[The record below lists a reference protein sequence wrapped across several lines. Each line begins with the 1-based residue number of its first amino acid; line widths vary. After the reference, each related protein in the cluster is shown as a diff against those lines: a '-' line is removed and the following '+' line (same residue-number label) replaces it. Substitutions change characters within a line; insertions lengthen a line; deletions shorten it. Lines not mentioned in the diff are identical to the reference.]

1 MRNSWLKTA
10 ILLFT
15 LGAIG
20 QSIAAAQA
28 GAVKAISQTDVGFS
42 VYGAYSGRT
51 TGNGIEQ
58 SPSNAAGGIIEVRHI
73 RNPLIG
79 YEGTYSFN
87 GDNQV
92 YSPQITCGIPCGSD
106 VPAAIS
112 AHAHEFTGDWIAS
125 LKVANL
131 RPFALAGGGL
141 LFNQPSSG
149 SQFSTSSTK
158 GGFVYGGGLDWGL
171 VPHIGL
177 RFQYRGN
184 LYRAP
189 DLSTVYSS
197 SGAFVHT
204 AEPMIGVY
212 LRL

>member
-79 YEGTYSFN
+79 YEGTYSFT
-87 GDNQV
+87 GDNRCIARRSHV
-92 YSPQITCGIPCGSD
+92 GFRAVPTC
-106 VPAAIS
+106 
-112 AHAHEFTGDWIAS
+112 
-125 LKVANL
+125 
-131 RPFALAGGGL
+131 R
-141 LFNQPSSG
+141 QPSPP
-149 SQFSTSSTK
+149 TRMSSR
-158 GGFVYGGGLDWGL
+158 V
-171 VPHIGL
+171 IG
-177 RFQYRGN
+177 
-184 LYRAP
+184 
-189 DLSTVYSS
+189 
-197 SGAFVHT
+197 
-204 AEPMIGVY
+204 
-212 LRL
+212 